1 MDKKRVIELLD
12 QLSPILAEKEETIGK
27 ELTEKLQS
35 ALLVTKEDVV
45 GKDGVALATSL
56 SGFVQTISNASLPGA
71 NLRFTD
77 QERPVWEEFKVLTE
91 QARADDQ
98 RGFQLF
104 H

>member
-12 QLSPILAEKEETIGK
+12 QLSPILAGKEETIGK

-35 ALLVTKEDVV
+35 ALLVTKEDVAS
-45 GKDGVALATSL
+45 KDGVALATSL

>member
-1 MDKKRVIELLD
+1 MNKERVINLLD
-12 QLSPILAEKEETIGK
+12 QLSSILAGKEEEIGK
-27 ELTEKLQS
+27 EKTGKLQS
-35 ALLVTKEDVV
+35 ALLVAKEDVAS
-45 GKDGVALATSL
+45 KEGVALANSL
-56 SGFVQTISNASLPGA
+56 SGFVQMISKASLPGA

-77 QERPVWEEFKVLTE
+77 QERPVWEEFKSLTE

>member
-12 QLSPILAEKEETIGK
+12 QLSPILSGKEETIGK

-35 ALLVTKEDVV
+35 ALLFAKGDVAS
-45 GKDGVALATSL
+45 KDGVALATSL
-56 SGFVQTISNASLPGA
+56 SGFVQAISNASLPGA

>member
-35 ALLVTKEDVV
+35 ALLVTKKDVAS
-45 GKDGVALATSL
+45 KDGVALATSL
-56 SGFVQTISNASLPGA
+56 SGFVQAISNASLPGT

>member
-35 ALLVTKEDVV
+35 ALLVTKEDVAS
-45 GKDGVALATSL
+45 KDGVALATSL

>member
-12 QLSPILAEKEETIGK
+12 QLSPILSGKEETIGK

-35 ALLVTKEDVV
+35 ALLVTKEDVAS
-45 GKDGVALATSL
+45 KDGVALATSL
-56 SGFVQTISNASLPGA
+56 SGLVQTIFNASLPGT

>member
-1 MDKKRVIELLD
+1 MDKKRIIELLG
-12 QLSPILAEKEETIGK
+12 QLSPILSGKEETIGK

-35 ALLVTKEDVV
+35 ALLVTKEDVAS
-45 GKDGVALATSL
+45 KDGVALATSL
-56 SGFVQTISNASLPGA
+56 SGFVQAISNASLPGA

-77 QERPVWEEFKVLTE
+77 QERPVWEEFKGLTE

>member
-1 MDKKRVIELLD
+1 M
-12 QLSPILAEKEETIGK
+12 AGKEESIGK

-35 ALLVTKEDVV
+35 ALLVAKEEVAS
-45 GKDGVALATSL
+45 KEGVALANSL
-56 SGFVQTISNASLPGA
+56 SGFVQMISKASLPGA

-77 QERPVWEEFKVLTE
+77 QERPVWEEFKALTE
-91 QARADDQ
+91 QARADGQ

>member
-1 MDKKRVIELLD
+1 MDKQRVIELLD
-12 QLSPILAEKEETIGK
+12 QFSPILSGKEETIGK

-35 ALLVTKEDVV
+35 TLLVTKEDVAS
-45 GKDGVALATSL
+45 KDGVALATSL